1 MRTTLIPLRK
11 HIRQVLQEKREILI
25 YNLSALK
32 FIRDTQAP
40 NMADMEEG
48 SANGVQEVGQEARIL
63 KRKRVKV

>member
-11 HIRQVLQEKREILI
+11 HIRQALQEKREILI

-40 NMADMEEG
+40 NTAGMEEG
-48 SANGVQEVGQEARIL
+48 SANGGQEVGQEARIL